1 MSVVDDQRSW
11 RRGSRCESGAC
22 VEVAITDTAVF
33 VRHSDEPGHE
43 LKFSRAEWAVF
54 LASVKEGELTG

>member
-1 MSVVDDQRSW
+1 
-11 RRGSRCESGAC
+11 
-22 VEVAITDTAVF
+22 VAITDTAVF

-43 LKFSRAEWAVF
+43 LEFSRAEWAVF